1 MIPQFDNAEKN
12 ARPTRHPKLCQL
24 QCEFYSVVV
33 ARMYMHAEG
42 PEREEKVQMF
52 RHPVRCQMF
61 PGLGLMCLGEDAR
74 GRWSGKVE

>member
-42 PEREEKVQMF
+42 LRERKKF
-52 RHPVRCQMF
+52 RCSGTRSDVRCSRA
-61 PGLGLMCLGEDAR
+61 LA
-74 GRWSGKVE
+74 